1 MYGYDGGKHVK
12 GRKRF
17 ILVDTLGLL
26 LAVIVTEANFPER
39 LGGAAVVMEA
49 ATATD
54 NLAVIWVDQGFDGQN
69 FRRVIQQL
77 CAATVDVI
85 CRSQPGFQV
94 LPKRWIVER
103 TFGWLN
109 QYRRLSKDY
118 ELLPEMSESMI
129 YAIMSRLMLKRLATT
144 QSTCS

>member
-1 MYGYDGGKHVK
+1 MR
-12 GRKRF
+12 RKRF

-49 ATATD
+49 AEATE
-54 NLAVIWVDQGFDGQN
+54 NLVVIWVDQGFSGKN
-69 FRRVIQQL
+69 FSRVIQQL
-77 CAATVDVI
+77 CLARVDVI
-85 CRSQPGFQV
+85 CRSEAGFQV

-103 TFGWLN
+103 TFGWWN

-129 YAIMSRLMLKRLATT
+129 YTVMIRLMLKRLA
-144 QSTCS
+144 QSPAIA

>member
-1 MYGYDGGKHVK
+1 MYGYDGGKKLK

-49 ATATD
+49 AQATD
-54 NLAVIWVDQGFDGQN
+54 NLVIIWVDQGFSGEN
-69 FRRVIQQL
+69 FSRVIQQL
-77 CAATVDVI
+77 CAAKVDVI

-103 TFGWLN
+103 TFGWWN

-118 ELLPEMSESMI
+118 ELLPETSESMI
-129 YAIMSRLMLKRLATT
+129 YTVMIRLMLKRLAKF
-144 QSTCS
+144 QAIA

>member
-1 MYGYDGGKHVK
+1 VYGYDGGKRVK

-26 LAVIVTEANFPER
+26 LAVIVTEANLPER

-49 ATATD
+49 AQATE
-54 NLAVIWVDQGFDGQN
+54 NLVRIWVAQGFSGEN
-69 FRRVIQQL
+69 FAGVIKQL
-77 CAATVDVI
+77 CAAKVEVI
-85 CRSQPGFQV
+85 CRTEAGFQV

-103 TFGWLN
+103 TLAWWN

-129 YAIMSRLMLKRLATT
+129 YTVMIRLMLKRLAKF
-144 QSTCS
+144 QASG